1 MKTIINLLIVIFT
14 FAAPIVHAQHIEE
27 RALSN
32 FTKIRTGGSWDVIL
46 KKGNRPEVKLEAKNL
61 DLDRV
66 ITEVDNGTLNI
77 HLEKGNY
84 RNVDLTVYVTFVEL
98 EQIHSG
104 GSGNFK
110 TLSDLVAEDLEIN
123 LSGSGDASFKSI
135 EADELHLTMS
145 GSGNVE
151 VKEGGVGKIQ
161 LEQSGSGNCKAIGLE
176 TEEAE
181 ISKSGSGNVALTIN
195 QALSVR
201 SSGSGIVEYQG
212 NPEMNDINITGSAG
226 WLKGSR
232 FLR

>member
-1 MKTIINLLIVIFT
+1 MKKILNLFIIILT
-14 FAAPIVHAQHIEE
+14 FAAPIVHAQDIEE
-27 RALSN
+27 RTLAD

-66 ITEVDNGTLNI
+66 ITEVDNGTLDI

-110 TLSDLVAEDLEIN
+110 VLSDLVAEDLEIS

-151 VKEGGVGKIQ
+151 VKEGGVGNVQ

-195 QALSVR
+195 QSLSVR
-201 SSGSGIVEYQG
+201 SSGSGNIEYEG
-212 NPEMNDINITGSAG
+212 NPEINNILISGSG
-226 WLKGSR
+226 RVVKR
-232 FLR
+232 